1 MLRKLRLRQ
10 KKWFSYKKNKQ
21 KRVVP
26 FSYVDVSHTIRD
38 QNTSNNQAQDY
49 SYVKPTKPTHS
60 QIKDL

>member
-10 KKWFSYKKNKQ
+10 KNGFLIKKKQ

-26 FSYVDVSHTIRD
+26 FSYVDISHTIRD
-38 QNTSNNQAQDY
+38 QNASNNQAQDY